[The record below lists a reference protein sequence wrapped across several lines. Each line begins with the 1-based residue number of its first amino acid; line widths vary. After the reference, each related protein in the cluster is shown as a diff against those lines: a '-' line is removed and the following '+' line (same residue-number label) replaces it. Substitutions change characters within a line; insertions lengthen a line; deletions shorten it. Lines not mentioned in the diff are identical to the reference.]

1 MKATES
7 MRRDWDERARR
18 NAFFYI
24 ASWCGDWKEESFFE
38 SGEADY
44 LRLVEPVLKEL
55 GFAPE
60 GKTMAEL
67 GCGAG
72 RMTRAFALRFGS
84 VAALDISEEMQ
95 ARAKGYLEDFQ
106 NIRWVLT
113 DGATLSGLETGLVD
127 FVFSYLVLQH
137 YPTAELVAGSIREM
151 LRVLR
156 PGGVFLFQFNG
167 SRRPTMNWRG
177 RTLCSVLDGLSSA
190 GFKGLAKRLAKLSKI
205 DPETVGATW
214 RGAALGAEEV
224 ERIVRNAGGV
234 PSGFHGTDTPIA
246 WCFGRRAARET
257 A

>member
-1 MKATES
+1 
-7 MRRDWDERARR
+7 MRRDWNERARR

-24 ASWCGDWKEESFFE
+24 ASWRGDWKEESFFE

-44 LRLVEPVLKEL
+44 LRLVEPVLEEL
-55 GFAPE
+55 GFAPD
-60 GKTMAEL
+60 GKTVAEL

-72 RMTRAFALRFGS
+72 RMTRAFARRFGS
-84 VAALDISEEMQ
+84 VVALDISEEMQ
-95 ARAKGYLEDFQ
+95 ARAKNYLGDFQ

-113 DGATLSGLETGLVD
+113 DGATLGGLKTGSVD

-151 LRVLR
+151 VRVLR

-167 SRRPTMNWRG
+167 SPRPTMNWRG

-190 GFKGLAKRLAKLSKI
+190 GLLGLARGLAKMSRI

-214 RGAALGAEEV
+214 RGVTLASEEV
-224 ERIVRNAGGV
+224 ERIVRDAGGV
-234 PSGFHGTDTPIA
+234 PSGFYGTNTPIA
-246 WCFGRRAARET
+246 WCFGRRAAQET

>member
-84 VAALDISEEMQ
+84 VTALDISEEMQ

-106 NIRWVLT
+106 NIHW
-113 DGATLSGLETGLVD
+113 
-127 FVFSYLVLQH
+127 
-137 YPTAELVAGSIREM
+137 
-151 LRVLR
+151 
-156 PGGVFLFQFNG
+156 
-167 SRRPTMNWRG
+167 
-177 RTLCSVLDGLSSA
+177 VLDGLSSA